1 MEWLLSKAVYGIA
14 SFYLMMRKVYLSKNK
29 MGLKRAKRLV
39 KMIRPKNSEIFLNG
53 HYGSCSALKLFAIH
67 MIRRKGGLSSGSLKW
82 NEQRISNIEID
93 LFTRNVQS
101 LWRQIAPS
109 SRARNAVL
117 LRMTIFRKM
126 GCPNLGKSQD
136 AYYVPFF
143 CRFVCS
149 RRWLIFVLSFFID
162 SEYLVY

>member
-1 MEWLLSKAVYGIA
+1 
-14 SFYLMMRKVYLSKNK
+14 MMRKVYLSKNK

-67 MIRRKGGLSSGSLKW
+67 MIRRKGGGSGGGSSGSLKW
-82 NEQRISNIEID
+82 NEQRVSNIETD

-101 LWRQIAPS
+101 LRRQIAPS

-143 CRFVCS
+143 CRSVCS
-149 RRWLIFVLSFFID
+149 RRWLIFVLSFFND

>member
-29 MGLKRAKRLV
+29 MVLKRAKRLV
-39 KMIRPKNSEIFLNG
+39 KMIRPKNVKYF
-53 HYGSCSALKLFAIH
+53 YAATGSRSALKLFAIH

-82 NEQRISNIEID
+82 NEQRVSNIETG
-93 LFTRNVQS
+93 LSTRNVQS

>member
-1 MEWLLSKAVYGIA
+1 
-14 SFYLMMRKVYLSKNK
+14 MMRKVYLSKNK

-39 KMIRPKNSEIFLNG
+39 KMIRPKNVKYF
-53 HYGSCSALKLFAIH
+53 YAATGSRSALKLFAIH
-67 MIRRKGGLSSGSLKW
+67 MIRRKGGGSGGGSSGSLKW
-82 NEQRISNIEID
+82 NEQRVSNKETD

-143 CRFVCS
+143 CRSVCS
-149 RRWLIFVLSFFID
+149 RRWLIFVLSFFND